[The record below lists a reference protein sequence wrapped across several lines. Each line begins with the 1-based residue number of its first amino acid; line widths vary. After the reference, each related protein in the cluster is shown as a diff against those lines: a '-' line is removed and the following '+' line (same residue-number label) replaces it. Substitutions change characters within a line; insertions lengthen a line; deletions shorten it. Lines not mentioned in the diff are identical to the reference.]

1 MVWDR
6 QDWIGLVLF
15 GTEIWD
21 KDPETKH
28 ILTLQKLGLPSR
40 ESLKEIMKIG
50 NQYSAY
56 IAISKVNYY
65 TYYKES
71 KSAMIKAI
79 YKNRTI
85 EIQ

>member
-1 MVWDR
+1 MSFLIQQYKEVLKQKLVWDR

-21 KDPETKH
+21 KDPEIKH

-40 ESLKEIMKIG
+40 ESMKEIMKIG

-56 IAISKVNYY
+56 ILLQVK
-65 TYYKES
+65 
-71 KSAMIKAI
+71 
-79 YKNRTI
+79 
-85 EIQ
+85 